1 MSGCGH
7 DHGAHAHG
15 HSHGHH
21 DHAAGASER
30 AVAIAAALIGSFML
44 VEVAGG
50 LISGSLALLADAG
63 HMLTD
68 FASLAMAWFAFR
80 LARRPADWQ
89 RSYGYDRFKVLV
101 AFVNGLSLIAIAAW
115 ITVEAALRLA
125 EPGPILA
132 GTMLW
137 VAVAGL
143 VVNVAAFLV
152 LTRNAGD
159 ELNLRAATLHVVGDM
174 LGSVG
179 AILAALIIMG
189 TGLVWVDPVLSVLVA
204 ALIVRSAWSVTREAG
219 HILLEGTPPGVDEG
233 TIEADLET
241 LPGVRDVHHVHI
253 WSITGER
260 RVATL
265 HACIADALDPDD
277 ARRAIKR
284 RLALHH
290 AVAHATVE
298 IEHGACVG
306 GDCVEGDCAG
316 ARTRTKEHEV
326 LQ

>member
-7 DHGAHAHG
+7 DHGHSHGHAHA
-15 HSHGHH
+15 HGHH

-30 AVAIAAALIGSFML
+30 AVAIAAVLIGSFML

-80 LARRPADWQ
+80 LARRPADWK

-115 ITVEAALRLA
+115 ITVEAAMRLA
-125 EPGPILA
+125 EPGLILA

-143 VVNVAAFLV
+143 AVNVAAFLV

-159 ELNLRAATLHVVGDM
+159 DLNLRAATLHVLGDM

-189 TGLVWVDPVLSVLVA
+189 TGLVWVDPVLSVFVA
-204 ALIVRSAWSVTREAG
+204 LLIVRSAWGVTREAG
-219 HILLEGTPPGVDEG
+219 HILLEGTPHGVDEG
-233 TIEADLET
+233 AIEADLET
-241 LPGVRDVHHVHI
+241 LEGVRDVHHVHC
-253 WSITGER
+253 WSISGER

-265 HACIADALDPDD
+265 HASIGDDMNPDD

-290 AVAHATVE
+290 AITHATVE

-306 GDCVEGDCAG
+306 GDCVEGDCVGAG
-316 ARTRTKEHEV
+316 TGVKEEAA
-326 LQ
+326 

>member
-1 MSGCGH
+1 MSACGH
-7 DHGAHAHG
+7 DHAP
-15 HSHGHH
+15 HGHH

-50 LISGSLALLADAG
+50 VISGSLALLADAG

-101 AFVNGLSLIAIAAW
+101 AFVNGVSLIAIAAW
-115 ITVEAALRLA
+115 ITIEAALRLA
-125 EPGPILA
+125 EPAPILA

-137 VAVAGL
+137 VAIAGL
-143 VVNVAAFLV
+143 VVNIAAFLV
-152 LTRNAGD
+152 LTRSGD
-159 ELNLRAATLHVVGDM
+159 DLNLRAATLHVMGDM

-189 TGLVWVDPVLSVLVA
+189 TGFVWVDPVLSVIVA
-204 ALIVRSAWSVTREAG
+204 ALIVRSALGVTREAA
-219 HILLEGTPPGVDEG
+219 HILLEGTPHGVDEG
-233 TIEADLET
+233 AIEADLET
-241 LPGVRDVHHVHI
+241 LPGVRDVHHVHC

-265 HACIADALDPDD
+265 HACITDTAEPDEV
-277 ARRAIKR
+277 RRLIKR
-284 RLALHH
+284 RLVLHH
-290 AVAHATVE
+290 AIAHATVE
-298 IEHGACVG
+298 IEHGECVG
-306 GDCVEGDCAG
+306 GDCVEAGCVG
-316 ARTRTKEHEV
+316 ARSPAVEHRHGEPA
-326 LQ
+326 